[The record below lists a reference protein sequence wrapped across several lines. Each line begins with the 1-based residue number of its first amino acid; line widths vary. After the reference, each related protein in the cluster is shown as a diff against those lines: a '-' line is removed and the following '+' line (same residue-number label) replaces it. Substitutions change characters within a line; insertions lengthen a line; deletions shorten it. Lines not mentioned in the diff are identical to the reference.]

1 MITFIPDFL
10 LGAHADITVRRKM
23 LTPGLGQEVE
33 GNWERALPGEPPHL
47 KPLPPLPFRVAEM
60 EAVVVF

>member
-1 MITFIPDFL
+1 
-10 LGAHADITVRRKM
+10 M

-33 GNWERALPGEPPHL
+33 GNWERGLPGERPHL